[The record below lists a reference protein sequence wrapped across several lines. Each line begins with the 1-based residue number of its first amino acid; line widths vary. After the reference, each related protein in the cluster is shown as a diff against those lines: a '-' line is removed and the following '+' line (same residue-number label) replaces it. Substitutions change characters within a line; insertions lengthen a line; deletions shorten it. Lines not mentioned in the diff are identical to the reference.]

1 MIIVVITARPSYAR
15 VKTVLEG
22 LKARNL
28 DTVVLVAASGLI
40 HRYGRVVDMV
50 VSDGWQVMEVPALVD
65 GNSLLTGALTTA
77 HLTDAL
83 SREFARFK
91 PQLVV
96 TIADRKETLATSIA
110 ASYQHIPLM
119 HLLSDERSGSIDDKV
134 RAANRA
140 LADYHHE
147 TYVMGCPSVDLALRA
162 QQLPATSYA
171 DLLGGVG
178 SDICLT
184 KPFILLLQH
193 PVSSETALADEQ
205 MAVTIGALCQIPL
218 PVLALWPGEEA
229 GAEAAAKR
237 LRRLHEQHTHQAW
250 HFIVNMD
257 PEVFYRVLTQAAC
270 IVGNSSVGIREAS
283 ALGVRCVNIGSRQR
297 GRTLASNVWLVPRFV
312 TSDIRLQLVDC
323 LDTTPDVSLKS
334 SLYGDG
340 QAGER
345 IAAWIQ
351 QIVVSF

>member
-1 MIIVVITARPSYAR
+1 MIVVVITARPSYAR

-22 LKARNL
+22 LKARHL
-28 DTVVLVAASGLI
+28 ETVVLVAASGLI
-40 HRYGRVVDMV
+40 HRYGRVVDV
-50 VSDGWQVMEVPALVD
+50 VLADGWNVAEIPALVD
-65 GNSLLTGALTTA
+65 GNTLLSGALTTA

-140 LADYHHE
+140 LADSHHE
-147 TYVMGCPSVDLALRA
+147 TYTMGCPSVDLALRA
-162 QQLPATSYA
+162 QHAPAVPYA
-171 DLLGGVG
+171 DDLGGIG

-184 KPFILLLQH
+184 KPFILFLQH
-193 PVSSETALADEQ
+193 PVSSEAEEADEQ
-205 MAVTIGALCQIPL
+205 MATTIGALSRLPL

-229 GAEAAAKR
+229 GAESAAKR
-237 LRRLHEQHTHQAW
+237 LRRLHEQHTNQAW
-250 HFIVNMD
+250 HFIVNIE
-257 PEVFYRVLTQAAC
+257 PEVFYRVLQQATC

-283 ALGVRCVNIGSRQR
+283 ALGVHCINIGSRQQ
-297 GRTLASNVWLVPRFV
+297 GRQQTENVWNVLRFESSGICREIHAAISTRMDYPR
-312 TSDIRLQLVDC
+312 
-323 LDTTPDVSLKS
+323 KS
-334 SLYGDG
+334 QLYGDG

-351 QIVVSF
+351 QIISL